1 MLACVGIVQ
10 DSVHPRTESSTIPC
24 VDGETEAQKGEV
36 TCLVTR
42 VGKLQSQDLIRSV
55 SDAKAHPI
63 TYHVKLW
70 TNLTGKWGEV
80 PVACR
85 YSGQGLAQFV
95 TTFSPLVQV
104 FSWSQMLW
112 TTLHG
117 SLNAE
122 VWE

>member
-70 TNLTGKWGEV
+70 TNPLPLRASGTSLANGEK
-80 PVACR
+80 
-85 YSGQGLAQFV
+85 YQW
-95 TTFSPLVQV
+95 LVGTQDRG
-104 FSWSQMLW
+104 WHNL
-112 TTLHG
+112 
-117 SLNAE
+117 
-122 VWE
+122 